1 MESIPLAQSYPLS
14 SGSVDWAMADT
25 VNYQGA
31 FRVFLE
37 NTTLGTFV
45 GPCCHLLNMPDIPS
59 GLTID
64 SRSID
69 SVVISWNE
77 SAINDISLVYV
88 ADLAQEK
95 CLNNGVNC
103 FNQTLD
109 TCITLVATCTFSG
122 LVSNQTYSVNLV
134 AQTSSGKG
142 DKAQLD
148 IPAFEYAI
156 FTQNT
161 AGVRGGSEAGDAF
174 GSFVEIVNSSSD
186 EPPSLI
192 IAAPNESIGSVT
204 FSGAIHILP
213 TEVVD
218 GTLEVST
225 GDDVMLHLGQ
235 NPFATS
241 YYKNAFLGRAI
252 VSIQG
257 VLHVGAPGYAVNLES
272 EAGAIFTITE

>member
-1 MESIPLAQSYPLS
+1 
-14 SGSVDWAMADT
+14 
-25 VNYQGA
+25 
-31 FRVFLE
+31 
-37 NTTLGTFV
+37 
-45 GPCCHLLNMPDIPS
+45 MP
-59 GLTID
+59 GQL
-64 SRSID
+64 R
-69 SVVISWNE
+69 ISWNE
-77 SAINDISLVYV
+77 SAINDNSLVYV

-174 GSFVEIVNSSSD
+174 GS
-186 EPPSLI
+186 SL
-192 IAAPNESIGSVT
+192 AVGDLNGDGFEDLVVGVPGE
-204 FSGAIHILP
+204 AI
-213 TEVVD
+213 VD
-218 GTLEVST
+218 GAVILYARSVSCW
-225 GDDVMLHLGQ
+225 
-235 NPFATS
+235 
-241 YYKNAFLGRAI
+241 
-252 VSIQG
+252 
-257 VLHVGAPGYAVNLES
+257 
-272 EAGAIFTITE
+272 